1 MAIIRCTKCHIVVLD
16 TVGNVQQDVTCNE
29 CGSRYRIKVEG
40 EKVVY
45 FGKINPGGDV
55 EEITLEAEA
64 AQLSSVMYQKAG
76 KIARI
81 ILNRPEQ
88 QNRINANMRVDI
100 LGCIQM
106 LEEDDSLVVGIIKGS
121 GEVFS
126 AGNESNA
133 GDLRY
138 GLSTRPDGRI
148 RRPSQRARLWVG
160 RDERNFISQITNCSK
175 PLICQAHGSCFD
187 DALEISIACDIT
199 IATKDCLF
207 GHPNLEQRRRFGG
220 MIGMYGMREV
230 SLIGAKKARELLLLG
245 NTIDGIEAERIGLI
259 NYAVPKEQLEPKVEE
274 MANEIA
280 SLPRD
285 AIFLGK
291 EGTKIALSISEPSPF
306 QSVVMKA
313 LGSSIRIEPD
323 EREGAR

>member
-16 TVGNVQQDVTCNE
+16 SMGNVQQDVTCNE

-45 FGKINPGGDV
+45 FGKINPDGDI
-55 EEITLEAEA
+55 EEITLEPET
-64 AQLSSVMYQKAG
+64 AQLGSVIYQKAG

-100 LGCIQM
+100 LECIQM
-106 LEEDDSLVVGIIKGS
+106 LEADDNVVVGIIKGN
-121 GEVFS
+121 GDALS
-126 AGNESNA
+126 AGNESNT
-133 GDLRY
+133 GDSRY
-138 GLSTRPDGRI
+138 GLSTRPDGRV

-160 RDERNFISQITNCSK
+160 RDERRFINRISNCSK
-175 PLICQAHGSCFD
+175 PLICQAHGCCFD

-199 IATKDCLF
+199 VATEDCLF
-207 GHPNLEQRRRFGG
+207 GHPNPEQRHRFGG

-245 NTIDGIEAERIGLI
+245 NTIDGKEAERIGLI
-259 NYAVPKEQLEPKVEE
+259 NYAVPREQLEPRVEK

-291 EGTKIALSISEPSPF
+291 QGTKIALSISEPSPL

-313 LGSSIRIEPD
+313 LSSQARIEAD
-323 EREGAR
+323 EQEGAR

>member
-16 TVGNVQQDVTCNE
+16 SMESVQKDVTCNE
-29 CGSRYRIKVEG
+29 CGSRYRIKVDG
-40 EKVVY
+40 DKIVY
-45 FGKINPGGDV
+45 FGKINADGNI
-55 EEITLEAEA
+55 EELGLEADTTY
-64 AQLSSVMYQKAG
+64 LSSVIYQKAG

-81 ILNRPEQ
+81 ILNKPEQ

-100 LGCIQM
+100 LECIRM
-106 LEEDDSLVVGIIKGS
+106 LEEDDNVVVGIIKGN

-126 AGNESNA
+126 AGNELNA

-138 GLSTRPDGRI
+138 GLSTRPDGRV

-160 RDERNFISQITNCSK
+160 RDERRFISTISNCSK
-175 PLICQAHGSCFD
+175 PLICQAHGCCFD

-199 IATKDCLF
+199 VATKDCLF

-220 MIGMYGMREV
+220 MIGLYGMREV
-230 SLIGAKKARELLLLG
+230 SLIGAKKTRELLLLG
-245 NTIDGIEAERIGLI
+245 NTINGKEAERIGLI
-259 NYAVPKEQLEPKVEE
+259 NYAVSKEQLAPKVEKI
-274 MANEIA
+274 ASEIA

-291 EGTKIALSISEPSPF
+291 EGTRIALSTSEPSPL
-306 QSVVMKA
+306 QSIVMKA
-313 LGSSIRIEPD
+313 LSSQVRIEAD
-323 EREGAR
+323 EQEGAK